1 MPFGISII
9 NFMKPKYPKFTADGL
24 TILIDQY
31 FIYIKGKYRM
41 VKTPPKK
48 EGEKPTRTK
57 TWDREPEFAT
67 ISGLALFLGFSSRQV
82 FDDCMHKGKYAEILK
97 RGCLRIEAFY
107 ESRLH
112 QHSTSGAIFA
122 LKSMGW
128 NEKHETKTTEETNLK
143 TLSIKIIETGPKPVH
158 TEKEVTLEDQLA
170 VDSLQLSI
178 TAHNRKPESSPLS
191 TDNCPLKTDK

>member
-1 MPFGISII
+1 
-9 NFMKPKYPKFTADGL
+9 MKPKYPKFIADEL
-24 TILIDQY
+24 TNLIDQY

-41 VKTPPKK
+41 TKTPPKK

-82 FDDCMHKGKYAEILK
+82 FDDCMLKGKYAEILK
-97 RGCLRIEAFY
+97 RGCLRIEALY

-128 NEKHETKTTEETNLK
+128 NEKHESKPADETTLK
-143 TLSIKIIETGPKPVH
+143 TLNIKIVETGPKPVSS
-158 TEKEVTLEDQLA
+158 EKEVIIQEKVEVHSTMPT
-170 VDSLQLSI
+170 SI
-178 TAHNRKPESSPLS
+178 KIIN
-191 TDNCPLKTDK
+191 D

>member
-1 MPFGISII
+1 
-9 NFMKPKYPKFTADGL
+9 MKPKYAKFTADEL
-24 TILIDQY
+24 TNLIDQY

-41 VKTPPKK
+41 TRTPPKQVGDK
-48 EGEKPTRTK
+48 LTRTK

-82 FDDCMHKGKYAEILK
+82 FDDCMRKGKYSEILK
-97 RGCLRIEAFY
+97 RGCLRVEAFY

-128 NEKHETKTTEETNLK
+128 NEKHESKPTDDTTLK
-143 TLSIKIIETGPKPVH
+143 TLSIKIIESGPKTVRS
-158 TEKEVTLEDQLA
+158 EKEVIIQEP
-170 VDSLQLSI
+170 I
-178 TAHNRKPESSPLS
+178 EPSPNNAIQHQDHPNDPM
-191 TDNCPLKTDK
+191 TQ

>member
-1 MPFGISII
+1 MII
-9 NFMKPKYPKFTADGL
+9 LYANRHFNHIPMKSKYPKFTVDEL
-24 TILIDQY
+24 TGLIDQY

-48 EGEKPTRTK
+48 EGDKPTRTK

-82 FDDCMHKGKYAEILK
+82 FDDCMRKGKYSETLK
-97 RGCLRIEAFY
+97 RGCLRVEAFY

-128 NEKHETKTTEETNLK
+128 NEKHETKHIDETPLK
-143 TLSIKIIETGPKPVH
+143 TLSIKIIESGPKPVSS
-158 TEKEVTLEDQLA
+158 EKEVIIEDSIYQNANQHSNHTL
-170 VDSLQLSI
+170 
-178 TAHNRKPESSPLS
+178 
-191 TDNCPLKTDK
+191 

>member
-9 NFMKPKYPKFTADGL
+9 NFMKPKYPKFTSDEL
-24 TILIDQY
+24 TSLIDQY
-31 FIYIKGKYRM
+31 FIHIKGKYRM
-41 VKTPPKK
+41 TKTPPKK
-48 EGEKPTRTK
+48 EGDKPTRTK

-67 ISGLALFLGFSSRQV
+67 ISGLALFLGFSCRQF
-82 FDDCMHKGKYAEILK
+82 FDDYIRKGKYAETIK
-97 RGCLRIEAFY
+97 RGCLRVEAFY

-128 NEKHETKTTEETNLK
+128 NEKHDTKPTDEPMLK

-158 TEKEVTLEDQLA
+158 SEKEVTLEDQLA
-170 VDSLQLSI
+170 VGSVQLAVP
-178 TAHNRKPESSPLS
+178 AHN
-191 TDNCPLKTDK
+191 

>member
-1 MPFGISII
+1 
-9 NFMKPKYPKFTADGL
+9 MKPKYPKFTANEL
-24 TILIDQY
+24 TNLIDQY

-41 VKTPPKK
+41 TKTPPKK
-48 EGEKPTRTK
+48 EGDKPTRTE

-82 FDDCMHKGKYAEILK
+82 FDDCMRRGKYSDILK
-97 RGCLRIEAFY
+97 RGCLRVEAFY

-128 NEKHETKTTEETNLK
+128 NEKHESKSTDETTLK
-143 TLSIKIIETGPKPVH
+143 TLSIKIIESGPKPVSS
-158 TEKEVTLEDQLA
+158 EKEVMM
-170 VDSLQLSI
+170 
-178 TAHNRKPESSPLS
+178 PETIESPS
-191 TDNCPLKTDK
+191 NNAIQHQNHTNDPMTQ